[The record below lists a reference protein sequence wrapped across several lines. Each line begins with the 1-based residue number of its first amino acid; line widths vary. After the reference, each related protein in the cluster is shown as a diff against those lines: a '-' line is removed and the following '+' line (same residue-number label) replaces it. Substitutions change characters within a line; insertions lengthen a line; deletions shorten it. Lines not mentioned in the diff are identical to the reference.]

1 MTDAHAH
8 ATRYGRVPVAPPEE
22 ELAAMLAMDNYFE
35 FPSDSESDDE
45 DFVPPTSAV
54 TRQDRED
61 AEEENKLADDTDFDI
76 EALLKPNT
84 EYDDYMALFAAA
96 PSTSYESSGI
106 LGSADA
112 SLAQILPQQP
122 LTSTSTAWPT
132 PIESANA
139 SFGHLSQGHPQP
151 LMPMYPYVAAAS
163 TSSQQLPALNAAMA
177 DGHAGVLQSGVMM
190 ARDENAR
197 PESTSPNHKRRRESS
212 PAIKAPPSV
221 LALPASASDAPS
233 LDFSRSTSVEDTE
246 FYARNTQ
253 PPDAFRPRALDI
265 PGSPQTKARLKKE
278 RSAIQ
283 SRQFRAR
290 RKQAQEDHS
299 TRVQQLEQENNALKL
314 QVAELQFRL
323 QQTQGHLQ
331 AASMHLSSA
340 SMPLAGH
347 VPPVAANRSM

>member
-1 MTDAHAH
+1 
-8 ATRYGRVPVAPPEE
+8 
-22 ELAAMLAMDNYFE
+22 
-35 FPSDSESDDE
+35 
-45 DFVPPTSAV
+45 
-54 TRQDRED
+54 
-61 AEEENKLADDTDFDI
+61 
-76 EALLKPNT
+76 
-84 EYDDYMALFAAA
+84 
-96 PSTSYESSGI
+96 
-106 LGSADA
+106 
-112 SLAQILPQQP
+112 
-122 LTSTSTAWPT
+122 
-132 PIESANA
+132 
-139 SFGHLSQGHPQP
+139 
-151 LMPMYPYVAAAS
+151 
-163 TSSQQLPALNAAMA
+163 
-177 DGHAGVLQSGVMM
+177 M

-299 TRVQQLEQENNALKL
+299 TRVQQLEHENNALKM

-347 VPPVAANRSM
+347 VPPVAANRPM